1 MSLNLPSFLSVK
13 ASSILA
19 QLVQAYN
26 FDLFDNSANIYL
38 KLEQKDYMPL
48 VLERL
53 EPHVISLSHYYQ
65 QNGDL
70 MADPDITF
78 LVRPPVDHQKL
89 LLFPLTYR
97 LDGLGLN
104 QELAFLNDQRDQIH
118 SFKSRSMA
126 DVASFCNQWAINL
139 QAQQWF
145 LPDSLPNPLVSV
157 STN

>member
-1 MSLNLPSFLSVK
+1 MSLNLPSFLSFQ

-19 QLVQAYN
+19 QLAQAYG
-26 FDLFDNSANIYL
+26 FDLFDFQSNIYL
-38 KLEQKDYMPL
+38 RLEQKGYMPL

-70 MADPDITF
+70 MADPDLTF
-78 LVRPPVDHQKL
+78 LVRPSVDNQTL
-89 LLFPLTYR
+89 LLFPLMYR
-97 LDGLGLN
+97 LDGLGLY
-104 QELAFLNDQRDQIH
+104 QELAFLNDQRDQIL

-126 DVASFCNQWAINL
+126 DVASFCNQWAINI

-145 LPDSLPNPLVSV
+145 LPSGSNPQVSV
-157 STN
+157 TTS